1 MVGSL
6 GAGRWLA
13 VLSDTTSPFAGC
25 VGNKATRG
33 LTVALLAY
41 TSAMVSCTSETPQRE
56 VTASPILESVG
67 EEVAVLG
74 NRSGEDGEVDLT
86 VVIDGDHPDHCS
98 CLAVAGKEHG
108 PGTDTVGSDGIG
120 EGRPAETF
128 VVLGVQVDFE
138 IKVLPG
144 SPVRSGQNS
153 R

>member
-1 MVGSL
+1 MIRRTRLPELGRLPFSL
-6 GAGRWLA
+6 
-13 VLSDTTSPFAGC
+13 D
-25 VGNKATRG
+25 
-33 LTVALLAY
+33 

-56 VTASPILESVG
+56 VTASPILKSVG